1 MKLFRRCG
9 IYKNYPLSK
18 VIVMFNV
25 KARFIGL
32 TFGRYAIG
40 VMIDDTEE
48 PKEYGNNGQFG
59 C

>member
-1 MKLFRRCG
+1 
-9 IYKNYPLSK
+9 
-18 VIVMFNV
+18 MFNV